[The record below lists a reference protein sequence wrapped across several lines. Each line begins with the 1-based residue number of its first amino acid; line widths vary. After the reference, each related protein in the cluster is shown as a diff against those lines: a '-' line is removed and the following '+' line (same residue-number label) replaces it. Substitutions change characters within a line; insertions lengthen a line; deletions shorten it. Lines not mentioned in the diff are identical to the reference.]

1 MKQYKPNKVY
11 ISKQVIKKLRWVDD
25 EIELLKKENRFIVPR
40 ILNSAQK
47 PIAIIDG
54 KKVVNLTSNNYLA
67 MTDEKE
73 VKQAAIEAI
82 KRYGVGTAAVRTI
95 IGTMEIHREL
105 EIKFAKFKN
114 TEDSILFQ
122 SGFTSNVA
130 VCQTLMN
137 SEDYLLISDE
147 LNHASI
153 IDGARLAKA
162 PRKIYRHKDIN
173 HLKEILESP
182 EARKAKRKMI
192 VTDGVFSMD
201 GDIAPLDEIVELAN
215 KYEAI
220 VMVDDAHASGV
231 IGKQG
236 RGTVNHF
243 GLDGKVEIQI
253 GTLSKAFA
261 AVGGY
266 AATTKKLR
274 DYLGSIARPFL
285 FSSSQPPSVAAT
297 CLKILELLMKN
308 NSYLEKL
315 WENTR
320 FFKEELK
327 KYGFDTGESVTPI
340 TPIMIGDSAKAVKF
354 SNMLFEEQV
363 FALSIV
369 YPTVPKGKER
379 IRTIVTRGHTIKDL
393 EFAISKFV
401 KVGRKLGIIN

>member
-1 MKQYKPNKVY
+1 MKMQNN
-11 ISKQVIKKLRWVDD
+11 ITEKLSFVDE
-25 EIELLKKENRFIVPR
+25 EIEILKKENRFIIPR
-40 ILNSAQK
+40 ILNSAQR
-47 PIAIIDG
+47 PVSIIDG

-67 MTDEKE
+67 MADNPN
-73 VKQAAIEAI
+73 VKKAAIDAI
-82 KRYGVGTAAVRTI
+82 KKYGVGSAAVRTI

-105 EIKFAKFKN
+105 EKKFAKFKN

-122 SGFTSNVA
+122 SGFTTNVA

-137 SEDYLLISDE
+137 REDYLLISDE

-162 PRKIYRHKDIN
+162 PRMIYRHRDIK
-173 HLKEILESP
+173 HLKEILESDIS
-182 EARKAKRKMI
+182 RKAKRKLI

-201 GDIAPLDEIVELAN
+201 GDIAPLPEIVELAN

-274 DYLGSIARPFL
+274 DYLASVARPFL
-285 FSSSQPPSVAAT
+285 FSSSHPPSVAAT
-297 CLKILELLMKN
+297 CIKILEILLKQPQ
-308 NSYLEKL
+308 YLERL
-315 WENTR
+315 WENTN
-320 FFKEELK
+320 FFKGELK
-327 KYGFDTGESVTPI
+327 KAGFDTGQSVTPI
-340 TPIMIGDSAKAVKF
+340 TPIMVGDSSKAVKF
-354 SNMLFEEQV
+354 SNMLFDEGV

-379 IRTIVTRGHTIKDL
+379 LRTIVTAGHNIKDL
-393 EFAISKFV
+393 EFAVSKFI
-401 KVGRKLGIIN
+401 KVGKKLGIIN